1 MFVTLYH
8 SLDHQGTYHLSPTHY
23 NTKNEKF
30 GLNATYA
37 MMATCGIGQMPSYKG
52 DRGKFKNW

>member
-23 NTKNEKF
+23 NTKNEKY
-30 GLNATYA
+30 GLNAIYA
-37 MMATCGIGQMPSYKG
+37 SMLIIVGQMRSYKG
-52 DRGKFKNW
+52 NGGKFKNW